1 MKFAKVMLFA
11 VCSLSAV
18 KADTVDD
25 LFEVMDMQKQLTGG
39 FEAMMPMIEQQAA
52 QLQLDAEGKKE
63 LQAIF
68 KTWFETDI
76 DQEGM
81 VNQMKQLY
89 RDSFTDE
96 ELTEVI
102 AFYNTAVGQKFI
114 KQSPA
119 LMQEGARIG
128 MLEAQNA
135 QGKLMERLAPFFE
148 KVQK

>member
-102 AFYNTAVGQKFI
+102 AFYNTAVGKKFI

>member
-1 MKFAKVMLFA
+1 MKFAQIFLIT

-18 KADTVDD
+18 KADKVDD
-25 LFEVMDMQKQLTGG
+25 LFEVTDMQKQLTGG

-52 QLQLDAEGKKE
+52 QLQLDAEGAKE
-63 LQAIF
+63 LEAIF

-81 VNQMKQLY
+81 LSQMKQLY

-102 AFYNTAVGQKFI
+102 AFYNTPIGQKFI
-114 KQSPA
+114 QQSPV